1 MNHRMIE
8 QHVTDEQLLRMRGG
22 AATPEEADRW
32 LDHIADCDLC
42 ARRMAELFEE
52 IPQLEVTPLFCESV
66 WREIEETSEQSNERI
81 VVSRT
86 IVSRTDAAD
95 SRSAA
100 VAGERRPAARQ
111 ERTPRAMRSY
121 PFKVVLA
128 ACVTLILMNAGMFG
142 SNGIGSQTQR
152 GLADKML
159 ESKEKSSQE
168 LKDTSQRWSGFADIF
183 DLTEGDEGL

>member
-22 AATPEEADRW
+22 AATPEETDRW
-32 LDHIADCDLC
+32 LEHIADCDLC
-42 ARRMAELFEE
+42 AQRMAELFEE

-66 WREIEETSEQSNERI
+66 WQEIEDTSEQNNGRI
-81 VVSRT
+81 VVPRT
-86 IVSRTDAAD
+86 GALRTGAAGD
-95 SRSAA
+95 RSAA
-100 VAGERRPAARQ
+100 VAGERRPVARQ

-142 SNGIGSQTQR
+142 SGGIGSQKQ
-152 GLADKML
+152 GVLADKML
-159 ESKEKSSQE
+159 ESKEKISQE
-168 LKDTSQRWSGFADIF
+168 FKDTSQRWSGFADIF
-183 DLTEGDEGL
+183 DWTEGDEGL